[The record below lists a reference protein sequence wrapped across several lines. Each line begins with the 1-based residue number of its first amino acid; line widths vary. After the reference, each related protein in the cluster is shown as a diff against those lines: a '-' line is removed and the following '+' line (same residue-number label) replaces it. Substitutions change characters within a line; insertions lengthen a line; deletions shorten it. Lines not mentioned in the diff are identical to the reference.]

1 LFLQAMFSHVTVG
14 GTYPIST
21 PGGTWRA
28 FVIEILLTAILVSVV
43 LHTATGNRSLGHNAA
58 IAVGSTVALL
68 GLFSSPITGAAMN
81 PARVLG
87 PDIVGVKFTGW
98 WAYVF
103 GDLIGACIAVAFIAL
118 VRGMPNKAERAT
130 AQGGGGM
137 PQ

>member
-1 LFLQAMFSHVTVG
+1 M
-14 GTYPIST
+14 IT
-21 PGGTWRA
+21 P
-28 FVIEILLTAILVSVV
+28 TAR
-43 LHTATGNRSLGHNAA
+43 RSLTRGSPTVPSRWQAT
-58 IAVGSTVALL
+58 GSTVALL

-81 PARVLG
+81 PARALG

-130 AQGGGGM
+130 AQGSGGM